1 MKKSTICE
9 IEGKAVRFLGG
20 FAGGMG
26 AGALILLG
34 VSGMKEKKYVIG
46 TAFIASGLY
55 LFVDSSYD
63 VTEKMID
70 KINEK
75 YADALYEEGLV

>member
-20 FAGGMG
+20 FIGGMG

-34 VSGMKEKKYVIG
+34 VSGIQKKSYVIG
-46 TAFIASGLY
+46 TTFIAGGLY

-75 YADALYEEGLV
+75 YVDALREE